1 MRKTLFELGAYA
13 IIGLMIFAGA
23 AFFRYV
29 AQAEDF
35 AEDCAARGGHVLP
48 PMSDPLCVD
57 ATGAVIGVKR

>member
-1 MRKTLFELGAYA
+1 MQERLFELGAWA

-57 ATGAVIGVKR
+57 AEGNAMGVKR

>member
-1 MRKTLFELGAYA
+1 MRERLFEIGAYA
-13 IIGLMIFAGA
+13 IIGGLLFIGA
-23 AFFRYV
+23 AFLRYV

-57 ATGAVIGVKR
+57 ATGAVIGVSR